1 MSDLFAFDYHAG
13 MDDDGV
19 TCGTLMPTGL
29 RPAFAERLRDTGIE
43 LPARLL
49 GIDARRWPVRGSG
62 DDAPCI
68 VAGTDWMLVAGAA
81 ALFLA
86 LFVAVAAVTLPGV
99 RRRRL
104 AKELAASTAG
114 PVEPVADGCPRRE
127 GDGVRRARPRPPRP
141 RHGTRR
147 PPSSGPGSTCGHRS
161 SSCSSIAS
169 ALGAAFFGALL
180 GGSGHGGRRC
190 RARGRWLRPVRVD
203 EGLEAHARSSSEQL
217 PDTLSFIAG
226 ALRAGHSLP
235 QAIDSLVHEAQSPTK
250 EEFQRA
256 LFETQL
262 GHTLPD
268 ALEML
273 AGRVRSEDFD
283 WVVQAIGIQRDVGGD
298 LAAVLDNVTA
308 TIRDRTRIRRQ
319 IDTLTA
325 EGRLSALVLLALP
338 VAVFLFLSVVEPVVR
353 RRAHVDLRRRGD
365 AAASPVGSCSSAR
378 SG

>member
-1 MSDLFAFDYHAG
+1 MSATVAS
-13 MDDDGV
+13 
-19 TCGTLMPTGL
+19 
-29 RPAFAERLRDTGIE
+29 
-43 LPARLL
+43 
-49 GIDARRWPVRGSG
+49 SG
-62 DDAPCI
+62 A
-68 VAGTDWMLVAGAA
+68 DWMLVAGAV

-104 AKELAASTAG
+104 AKELAA
-114 PVEPVADGCPRRE
+114 VEPEQSSRSQMGALGEKATELAERGLARHDSDMALASALE
-127 GDGVRRARPRPPRP
+127 RAGIDMRAPEFLVL
-141 RHGTRR
+141 TV
-147 PPSSGPGSTCGHRS
+147 
-161 SSCSSIAS
+161 AS

-180 GGSGHGGRRC
+180 GGPVMALIGGGLAVGGFAFYVSHKTSK
-190 RARGRWLRPVRVD
+190 RAKKFG
-203 EGLEAHARSSSEQL
+203 EQL

-256 LFETQL
+256 LFESQL

-268 ALEML
+268 ALEMM

-338 VAVFLFLSVVEPVVR
+338 VAVFLFLSVVNPGYIRDLTTTAAGVVMLCV
-353 RRAHVDLRRRGD
+353 AGGLMI
-365 AAASPVGSCSSAR
+365 VGAVWLKR
-378 SG
+378 ITRLVF